1 MKNWKYVLPATL
13 LIVILALVIY
23 SASLKQPSSKL
34 LVVPSSGTLT
44 AVAGTFYQVEP
55 DSTTGRWI
63 DYGDPELYKDGALAY
78 VTPPVGVQPAQLKID
93 GVLFPNYAC
102 YLDVECRG
110 DWIRVA
116 DKDSWDSDPRYNLV
130 ATFSVPSPTPFPV
143 CTPVACP
150 SGNYVCPSGDCVG
163 GCGMVCAENPI
174 DYEIVETNVNVRV
187 YFRGLGSDGKPKDLN
202 ERHTHSL
209 YNFSDGY
216 RLPHCDF
223 MPTVDLS
230 ECSQEPTFL
239 LYVIRVTDGLPYDV
253 GYWGAIN
260 ENTWIALY
268 IERSDMWYTDWRPP
282 GWQSSL

>member
-1 MKNWKYVLPATL
+1 MKKRSIWSNVIPVATL
-13 LIVILALVIY
+13 LVILGLVLAMYWFSPANQQTMTANVRALTPLPTMSNNEYATLIAQEYNLTPNANPQVFHLEEGEHTLY
-23 SASLKQPSSKL
+23 FYGREP
-34 LVVPSSGTLT
+34 GTLLDKIEIVPAEEYYAELT
-44 AVAGTFYQVEP
+44 ATAAVWT
-55 DSTTGRWI
+55 
-63 DYGDPELYKDGALAY
+63 
-78 VTPPVGVQPAQLKID
+78 
-93 GVLFPNYAC
+93 
-102 YLDVECRG
+102 
-110 DWIRVA
+110 
-116 DKDSWDSDPRYNLV
+116 
-130 ATFSVPSPTPFPV
+130 PTPVPI
-143 CTPVACP
+143 CTPVLCE
-150 SGNYVCPSGDCVG
+150 SGQYHCPSGDCVG
-163 GCGMVCAENPI
+163 GCGLVCAENTPTVTPTLPI

-187 YFRGLGSDGKPKDLN
+187 YWRGLGSDGKPKDLN

-223 MPTVDLS
+223 MPNVDLN

-268 IERSDMWYTDWRPP
+268 IERSDTWYTDWRPP